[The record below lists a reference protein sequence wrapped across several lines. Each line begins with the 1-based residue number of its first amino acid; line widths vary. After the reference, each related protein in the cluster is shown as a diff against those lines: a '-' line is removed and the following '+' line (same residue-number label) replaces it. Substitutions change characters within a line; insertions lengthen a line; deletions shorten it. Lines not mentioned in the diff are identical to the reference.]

1 MFEKLSIMN
10 KKFEDE
16 LQNRISDTNGEMR
29 YIEIIRWEILLLE
42 SSELFVSRIIR
53 I

>member
-29 YIEIIRWEILLLE
+29 YIEIIR
-42 SSELFVSRIIR
+42 
-53 I
+53 